1 MSHLA
6 DARAAEKTS
15 SRIDIVADRSVD
27 VDAFLDILVRSG
39 LAERRPAHDRDRLAQ
54 MIAHANLTVTAWDGA
69 RLVGLSR
76 SLTDFSY
83 VCYCAD
89 LAVDRAYQG
98 QGIGKALLDATRARL
113 HPRATLYLRS
123 APDAV
128 GFYEKI
134 ALAPVARFF
143 AMLPSG
149 KD

>member
-1 MSHLA
+1 MSLSA
-6 DARAAEKTS
+6 DARDAGPTAAVIE
-15 SRIDIVADRSVD
+15 IVADRSVD
-27 VDAFLDILVRSG
+27 VDAFLDILARSG
-39 LAERRPAHDRDRLAQ
+39 LAERRPAHQRDRLAQ
-54 MIAHANLTVTAWDGA
+54 MVAHANLTVTAWDGEL
-69 RLVGLSR
+69 LVGISR

-98 QGIGKALLDATRARL
+98 RGIGKALLDATRARL
-113 HPRATLYLRS
+113 HPQATLYLRS

-134 ALAPVARFF
+134 ALAPVGRFF
-143 AMLPSG
+143 AMLPPG